1 MQLIRA
7 WSTSRPMA
15 SPSEPFI
22 HLPSS
27 VAVAFTLSHPS
38 TISLLPSLSFPEFDF
53 DWSVGQGTVFKYFS
67 YGVACSE
74 VEVDTLTGDHHV
86 VRTDIVMDVGES
98 LNPAIDIGQIE
109 GACTTTC
116 IACWEGTHL

>member
-1 MQLIRA
+1 MSL
-7 WSTSRPMA
+7 SYV
-15 SPSEPFI
+15 
-22 HLPSS
+22 HLPSFA
-27 VAVAFTLSHPS
+27 AVAFTLSHPS
-38 TISLLPSLSFPEFDF
+38 TISLLLSLSFPEFNF

-109 GACTTTC
+109 GACTSEHTGTQPTT
-116 IACWEGTHL
+116 GS

>member
-1 MQLIRA
+1 MQLIRT

-38 TISLLPSLSFPEFDF
+38 TISLLPSLSFPEFNF

-86 VRTDIVMDVGES
+86 VRTDICHGS
-98 LNPAIDIGQIE
+98 RRKPQP
-109 GACTTTC
+109 C
-116 IACWEGTHL
+116 H